1 VKDLSSDDYS
11 LRYHHHHH
19 THQLHRKET
28 LGENQKN
35 STGVLPE
42 RFFFFLVFI
51 KVNSYLGA
59 VLFKQVA
66 ESFFKSKGEVR

>member
-1 VKDLSSDDYS
+1 M
-11 LRYHHHHH
+11 
-19 THQLHRKET
+19 

-42 RFFFFLVFI
+42 GFFLVFI

-59 VLFKQVA
+59 LLFKQVA
-66 ESFFKSKGEVR
+66 ESFFKSKGEAR